1 MTENKMK
8 TTLLVLLLIAT
19 PLLAHHGTN
28 ISYDHNK
35 PTTMEATVTE
45 FVWQN
50 PHSQLFFEVKTP
62 GGVEKWAGEMSSPG
76 SLAKSGNWTR
86 RTLKPGDQ
94 IKLTLFPSK
103 AGTRVGVVTK
113 IEKDGKVIMNDRE
126 AQ

>member
-1 MTENKMK
+1 MK
-8 TTLLVLLLIAT
+8 ATLLVLLLITT
-19 PLLAHHGTN
+19 PLIAHHGTN
-28 ISYDHNK
+28 ISYDHTK

-50 PHSQLFFEVKTP
+50 PHSQLYFDVKTAN
-62 GGVEKWAGEMSSPG
+62 GVEKWAGELGSPG
-76 SLAKSGNWTR
+76 TLAKAGNWTR

-113 IEKDGKVIMNDRE
+113 IEKDGQVIMNDRE